1 MKIPYCLPIVATT
14 KEEVLEIINKNYT
27 QYSFFEVWLDYIQ
40 DLDIKFVQNI
50 INIYE
55 DKIIFIFR
63 RQKLSKALM
72 PLKKRLEIIDMLVDK
87 KTMLDLDATQ
97 IEELLYVRNKHL
109 SVQLITSY
117 HQYKK
122 TPNNDTLAI
131 IIRTMKEYKPIIYKI
146 ATYCQ
151 TEDDALRL
159 LRFLLQLK
167 EERIRCIMLG
177 MGTHGAITRIFGTL
191 WGNEMIFAPLTKE
204 LETAPDMLTREQL
217 ETIFEQLVI
226 RN

>member
-1 MKIPYCLPIVATT
+1 MNIKYCLPIVATT
-14 KEEVLEIINKNYT
+14 KEEIIEIINKNYT
-27 QYSFFEVWLDYIQ
+27 RYSFFEVWLDYIA

-50 INIYE
+50 IKE
-55 DKIIFIFR
+55 HGDKIIIVFR
-63 RQKLSKALM
+63 RKKLSKILM
-72 PLKKRLEIIDMLVDK
+72 PLEKRLEIINMLVDK

-97 IEELLYVRNKHL
+97 IEELLYVRDKHL

-117 HQYKK
+117 HQYEK

-146 ATYCQ
+146 AAYCQ

-167 EERIRCIMLG
+167 EEGIRCIMLG
-177 MGTHGAITRIFGTL
+177 MGKHGTITRIFGTL
-191 WGNEMIFAPLTKE
+191 WGNEMIFAPLDAKNQ
-204 LETAPDMLTREQL
+204 TAPGMLTKKQL
-217 ETIFEQLVI
+217 ENIFNELNI
-226 RN
+226 N